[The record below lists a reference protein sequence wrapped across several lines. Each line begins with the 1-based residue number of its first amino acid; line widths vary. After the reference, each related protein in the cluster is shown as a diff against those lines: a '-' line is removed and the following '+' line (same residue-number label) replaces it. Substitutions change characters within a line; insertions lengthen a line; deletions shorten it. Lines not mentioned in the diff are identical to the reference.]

1 MSTFDLVVTELH
13 ALQEAK
19 GLPAGAIEAGS
30 ILLGEEL
37 GIDSLDLATLVVS
50 LEEQTGLHPF
60 QDGFVMF
67 KTVGELVALFTRP

>member
-1 MSTFDLVVTELH
+1 MSTFNLVVTELH

-19 GLPAGAIEAGS
+19 GLPAGTIGAGS